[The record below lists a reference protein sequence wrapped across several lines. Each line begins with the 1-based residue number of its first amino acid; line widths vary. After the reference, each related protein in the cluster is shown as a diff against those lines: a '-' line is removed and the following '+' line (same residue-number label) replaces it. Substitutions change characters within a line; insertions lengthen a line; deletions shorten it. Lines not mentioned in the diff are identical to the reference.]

1 MTRERPI
8 RNLALLMQ
16 GQFVSNMGNLIFDIA
31 MLLWIKELTGSAAI
45 MGLAMLLTGLPTA
58 LLAPFGGSIADRFG
72 HLRMVI
78 LSDLVSA
85 SAVGCVVAVVLL
97 QPDPALAVTALCLGN
112 LVLGLS
118 ASCFTPAVAAL
129 IPSLLAQSQL
139 EKGNAAHQFSRVGG
153 KVVGQGLG
161 GLLFAML
168 GVGGAFAVNALSFLL
183 SAISE
188 YWIKLPRQ
196 QPRPV
201 SEDNKS
207 LFKETLAMLRR
218 VWRQPRM
225 RALLLLIAAFHL
237 CLSCLPILLPYYA
250 EHILEIADA
259 WFGLFIAI
267 YTAGIMIG
275 FIVAGALQPPRD
287 RFIRIALVSGAVGL
301 LFALLGAVSS
311 APAAAACLLGIG
323 IGIGVVIV
331 NLMTELQLAAAEGE
345 RGGVMGAAQAIGDS
359 SLPLG
364 MAVTGLLHDGALQL
378 GASHEE
384 AVRSILAIAAVIAIV
399 AALAAASAL
408 TRKQAPG

>member
-1 MTRERPI
+1 MTHERPI

-16 GQFVSNMGNLIFDIA
+16 GQFVSNMGNQIFDIA
-31 MLLWIKELTGSAAI
+31 MLLWIKEVTGSAAI
-45 MGLAMLLTGLPTA
+45 MGLAMLLTGLPEA

-72 HLRMVI
+72 RLRVII

-85 SAVGCVVAVVLL
+85 MAVGCVLIVVLT
-97 QPDPALAVTALCLGN
+97 QPEPALAIAALCLGN
-112 LVLGLS
+112 VVLGLS
-118 ASCFTPAVAAL
+118 ASCFGPAVSAL
-129 IPSLLAQSQL
+129 IPSLVAAAQL

-161 GLLFAML
+161 GLLFAVL
-168 GVGGAFAVNALSFLL
+168 GVGGAFAANALSFLI

-188 YWIKLPRQ
+188 YWIKAPGQQRQ
-196 QPRPV
+196 PAAAGG
-201 SEDNKS
+201 KS
-207 LFKETLAMLRR
+207 LFRETLAMLGR
-218 VWRQPRM
+218 VWRQPNM

-250 EHILEIADA
+250 EHILGIADA

-267 YTAGIMIG
+267 YTAGIMCG
-275 FIVAGALQPPRD
+275 FVIVGAGKPPRD
-287 RFIRIALVSGAVGL
+287 RFFRITLVAGTVGL
-301 LFALLGAVSS
+301 LFILL
-311 APAAAACLLGIG
+311 AAASSIPLAAISLFGVG
-323 IGIGVVIV
+323 IGIGVIIV
-331 NLMTELQLAAAEGE
+331 NLLTELQLAAPEGE
-345 RGGVMGAAQAIGDS
+345 RGGIMGAAQAIGDS

-378 GASHEE
+378 GASHGE

>member
-1 MTRERPI
+1 MTRERPM

-16 GQFVSNMGNLIFDIA
+16 GQFVSNLGNQIFDIA

-72 HLRMVI
+72 HLRVVI

-85 SAVGCVVAVVLL
+85 VAVGCVAVAVWL
-97 QPDPALAVTALCLGN
+97 QPGPALAITALCLGN

-129 IPSLLAQSQL
+129 IPALLTQAQL
-139 EKGNAAHQFSRVGG
+139 ERGNAAHQFSRVGG
-153 KVVGQGLG
+153 KVIGQGLG

-168 GVGGAFAVNALSFLL
+168 GVAGAFAVNALSFLL
-183 SAISE
+183 SAFSE
-188 YWIKLPRQ
+188 YWIKVPRR
-196 QPRPV
+196 QPRPIGG
-201 SEDNKS
+201 DDTP
-207 LFKETLAMLRR
+207 LFKATLAMLRR

-250 EHILEIADA
+250 EHILAIADA

-267 YTAGIMIG
+267 YTAGIMLG
-275 FIVAGALQPPRD
+275 FIIAGALRPPRD
-287 RFIRIALVSGAVGL
+287 RFGRITLVSGVVGL
-301 LFALLGAVSS
+301 LFAVLGAVSS
-311 APAAAACLLGIG
+311 VMVAMACLLGIG
-323 IGIGVVIV
+323 IGIGLVIV
-331 NLMTELQLAAAEGE
+331 SLMTELQLAAAEGE

-378 GASHEE
+378 GASHGE
-384 AVRSILAIAAVIAIV
+384 AVRSILAIAAVIAVV
-399 AALAAASAL
+399 AALAAASDL
-408 TRKQAPG
+408 SRKQAPG